1 MVCHSPIAKH
11 TLLYSA
17 KNKSHPSACLPTTGY
32 NHLCEKTFPLL
43 ENKGKKKKKQ
53 GKMQCKC
60 YPWELNS
67 HRRDQ
72 ASDIPMALS
81 VFWNGLKELS
91 TMRDKVLTGIAQDGM
106 NPAGHVFTNIKS

>member
-43 ENKGKKKKKQ
+43 ENKGKKKKETRKDAVQ
-53 GKMQCKC
+53 
-60 YPWELNS
+60 
-67 HRRDQ
+67 
-72 ASDIPMALS
+72 
-81 VFWNGLKELS
+81 
-91 TMRDKVLTGIAQDGM
+91 VLPLRAQ
-106 NPAGHVFTNIKS
+106 